1 LPSTTRPAF
10 IATAR
15 RANIRPISL
24 KALILK
30 RPICQI
36 LAADLFWII
45 KNGIKMSAMASYGKV
60 HNDDEIWNV
69 VAFVQ
74 RIPTIRPEEYEQLEK
89 ETQ

>member
-1 LPSTTRPAF
+1 
-10 IATAR
+10 
-15 RANIRPISL
+15 
-24 KALILK
+24 
-30 RPICQI
+30 
-36 LAADLFWII
+36 LFWII